1 MPAPGLHLEG
11 ISYMGVRWSGLKKQ
25 GEEAGEGSQKGAA
38 KVGYKVEPAEVVAGL
53 LAVAGF
59 FGYAYGQVGY
69 LHVEGVLNCLS
80 LGRRMP
86 PAQN

>member
-59 FGYAYGQVGY
+59 FGYAYGQGGY
-69 LHVEGVLNCLS
+69 DAEGVGGCYVWPS
-80 LGRRMP
+80 SACRP
-86 PAQN
+86 